1 LSLVKIRE
9 AGLRGLFLVEIE
21 PRLDERGYFART
33 FCAHEFSA
41 AGLPDR
47 FVQSSVSVN
56 TRKGTVRGLHFQKAP
71 SNEGK
76 LVTCVR
82 GRIFDV
88 AVDIRP
94 ESPTYRQWA
103 SFELE
108 EEAKTLLYL
117 PPGMAHGFQ
126 TLEDDVV
133 VSYQMTDFHQPELS
147 DGVRWDDPAFAIRWP
162 LAATVMSE
170 KDRSLPEFS
179 R

>member
-9 AGLRGLFLVEIE
+9 TGLTGLSVVEIE
-21 PRLDERGYFART
+21 PRRDERGYFARV
-33 FCAHEFSA
+33 FCAREFPA

-47 FVQSSVSVN
+47 FVQSSLSVS
-56 TRKGTVRGLHFQKAP
+56 TRKGTVRGMHFQRAP
-71 SNEGK
+71 SKEGK
-76 LVTCVR
+76 LVTCIR

-88 AVDIRP
+88 AVDLRP
-94 ESPTYRQWA
+94 DSPTYCQWA
-103 SFELE
+103 GFELSE
-108 EEAKTLLYL
+108 ETKNLLYV

-162 LAATVMSE
+162 LAATVVSE
-170 KDRSLPEFS
+170 RDRSLPDFS